1 MKKWFSQVT
10 AQDTKIWVSLYLVV
24 SLVGLVFGA
33 FIMVPA
39 VIKTAPAM
47 VRWVT
52 FWSGSVGIVIGLFV
66 ATYFGYLLYWIARKI
81 LKQEPVDKVLVKRS
95 FYLTTSINGVVV
107 GLVQLLLTVF
117 GVAVDNKIM
126 LVVAGLLG
134 ACFSAWLI
142 AEFFKQLLK
151 RAQLGQLVAG
161 MVLVLRL
168 LPIAWQLWRG

>member
-1 MKKWFSQVT
+1 
-10 AQDTKIWVSLYLVV
+10 
-24 SLVGLVFGA
+24 
-33 FIMVPA
+33 
-39 VIKTAPAM
+39 
-47 VRWVT
+47 
-52 FWSGSVGIVIGLFV
+52 
-66 ATYFGYLLYWIARKI
+66 
-81 LKQEPVDKVLVKRS
+81 
-95 FYLTTSINGVVV
+95 VV